1 MHGISNLL
9 MQFLADV
16 VDVFA
21 TLLMCRETY
30 QWRLLFMAHLLTDVQ
45 PAGQGGIG
53 ALAYNIGN
61 GIYTMPFK

>member
-1 MHGISNLL
+1 
-9 MQFLADV
+9 MQCFADV

-21 TLLMCRETY
+21 MLLMRRETY

-45 PAGQGGIG
+45 LAGQGGIG